1 METEQTG
8 SGKTWMEGRP
18 VGTRNRSAAL
28 KPQAG
33 VLRGE
38 LGSQSH
44 RQGWRWT
51 LSSPEIPSIF

>member
-8 SGKTWMEGRP
+8 SGETWMEGRP
-18 VGTRNRSAAL
+18 FGTGNRNAAL

-38 LGSQSH
+38 LGS
-44 RQGWRWT
+44 
-51 LSSPEIPSIF
+51 